1 MTHRVTLKDTA
12 NSFECAATEPVLEAG
27 LRAGLF
33 LPYGC
38 KTGACGACRAR
49 LISGEVLHAYEP
61 LGLSEEEL
69 AEGYTLLCLARP
81 RGDLT
86 IQVRE
91 LPRHDAIRV
100 RNLPARV
107 EHKEQLAPDVMQ
119 MVVRLPK
126 GDPFEY
132 LPGQYVDILIEGDKR
147 RSFSIA
153 NAPHPVGPLEFPH
166 IELHLR
172 LTPGGRFTR
181 YVFEEMP
188 ARAMLRLEGP
198 LGGFYLRE
206 ESDRPLLFMAG
217 GTGFAPVKAMLEDFL
232 PRAQGRAVHLFWG
245 ARAVRDL
252 YFDTLPRQWQ
262 KQHPNFRYTPVLSE
276 ALPEDQWTGAQGL
289 VHEALLSAYPRLEDF
304 DVYMSGPPQMI
315 NAAKHSFHAAG
326 LPTERL
332 FYDSFD
338 YAWQVWPTPAS
349 AGRP

>member
-1 MTHRVTLKDTA
+1 MTYRVTLKDTA
-12 NSFECAATEPVLEAG
+12 NSFDCAADEPVLEAA

-49 LISGEVLHAYEP
+49 LISGKVAHEYEP
-61 LGLSEEEL
+61 LGLSEEEV

-81 RGDLT
+81 RSDLV

-91 LPRHDAIRV
+91 LPKHEAIRA

-107 EHKEQLAPDVMQ
+107 EYKEQLAADVMK
-119 MVVRLPK
+119 MVLRLPK

-153 NAPHPVGPLEFPH
+153 NAPQPANPFDYPR

-172 LTPGGRFTR
+172 LTPGGTFTR

-188 ARAMLRLEGP
+188 ERAMLRLEGP

-206 ESDRPLLFMAG
+206 DSDKTALFMAG
-217 GTGFAPVKAMLEDFL
+217 GTGFAPIKAMLEDLL
-232 PRAQGRAVHLFWG
+232 PRSQGRTVHLFWG
-245 ARAVRDL
+245 ARAVQDL
-252 YFDTLPRQWQ
+252 YMDSLPRQWQ
-262 KQHPNFRYTPVLSE
+262 EKYPNFRYTPVLSE
-276 ALPEDQWTGAQGL
+276 PMAEDNWTGAKGF
-289 VHEALLSAYPRLEDF
+289 VHEALLREYPQLSDA
-304 DVYMSGPPQMI
+304 DVYMSGPPPMI
-315 NAAKHSFHAAG
+315 QAAKHSFHAAG

-338 YAWQVWPTPAS
+338 YAWQVWPAAPPT
-349 AGRP
+349 

>member
-1 MTHRVTLKDTA
+1 MTYRVTLKDTA
-12 NSFECAATEPVLEAG
+12 TGFDCAYGEPVLEAA
-27 LRAGLF
+27 LRTGLF

-49 LISGEVLHAYEP
+49 LISGEVAHEYDP
-61 LGLSEEEL
+61 LGLSEEEV

-81 RGDLT
+81 RSDLV

-91 LPRHDAIRV
+91 LPKHEAIRV

-107 EHKEQLAPDVMQ
+107 EQKEQLAPDVMK
-119 MVVRLPK
+119 MVLRLPK

-132 LPGQYVDILIEGDKR
+132 LPGQYVDVLIEGDKR

-153 NAPHPVGPLEFPH
+153 NAPQPTNPFDYPR

-172 LTPGGRFTR
+172 LTPGGTFTR

-188 ARAMLRLEGP
+188 KRAMLRLEGP

-206 ESDRPLLFMAG
+206 DSGRTALFMAG
-217 GTGFAPVKAMLEDFL
+217 GTGFAPIKAMLEDLL
-232 PRAQGRAVHLFWG
+232 PRSQERTVHLFWG
-245 ARAVRDL
+245 ARAVQDL
-252 YFDTLPRQWQ
+252 YMDSLPRQWQ
-262 KQHPNFRYTPVLSE
+262 KKYPGFRYTPVLSE
-276 ALPEDQWTGAQGL
+276 PSLEDNWTGATGF
-289 VHEALLSAYPRLEDF
+289 VHEALLREYPQLNNA
-304 DVYMSGPPQMI
+304 DVYMSGPPPMI
-315 NAAKHSFHAAG
+315 QAGKHAFHAAG

-338 YAWQVWPTPAS
+338 YAWQVWPTTS
-349 AGRP
+349 A